1 MIIRPDWHEYFMLL
15 AKIVAIRSGCN
26 SRPTGAVIVK
36 DKRILAT
43 GYNGPMPGAWHCTD
57 KGEGYCFRRE
67 KGIPDLDKYNFCRAS
82 HAEANAIAQAARF
95 GISVEGASIYCTL
108 APCYVCL
115 KLIASAGIKEIYYE
129 YDYESRDFERDKFWK
144 EAIKEAG
151 IKVFKQIKVSEETL
165 QFLQEKILPFPT
177 SKRRLEATE

>member
-1 MIIRPDWHEYFMLL
+1 MLRPNWHEYFMVI
-15 AKIVAIRSGCN
+15 AKLVAVRSGCN

-57 KGEGYCFRRE
+57 KGPLYCFRRD
-67 KGIPDLDKYNFCRAS
+67 KGIPDIDKYNYCRAS
-82 HAEANAIAQAARF
+82 HAEANAIAQAAKF
-95 GISVEGASIYCTL
+95 GISLEGASIYCTL

-115 KLIASAGIKEIYYE
+115 KLIASAGIKEVYYE
-129 YDYESRDFERDKFWK
+129 YDYESRDFERDNFWK

-151 IKVFKQIKVSEETL
+151 LRVFKQITVSEETL
-165 QFLQEKILPFPT
+165 KAVLEILQYPT
-177 SKRRLEATE
+177 SKRRLPPTD

>member
-1 MIIRPDWHEYFMLL
+1 MSRPDWHEYFMLI
-15 AKIVAIRSGCN
+15 AKLVAIRSGCN
-26 SRPTGAVIVK
+26 SRPTGAVVVK

-57 KGEGYCFRRE
+57 KGPTYCFRRD
-67 KGIPDLDKYNFCRAS
+67 KGIPDIDKYNYCRAS

-95 GISVEGASIYCTL
+95 GISLEGASLYCTL

-115 KLIASAGIKEIYYE
+115 KLIASAGIKEVYYE
-129 YDYESRDFERDKFWK
+129 YDYESRDFARDAFWK

-151 IKVFKQIKVSEETL
+151 LRVFQQIRVSEETL
-165 QFLQEKILPFPT
+165 KAVEEILRFPT
-177 SKRRLEATE
+177 SQRRLPPTL

>member
-1 MIIRPDWHEYFMLL
+1 MKRPDWHEYFMLL
-15 AKIVAIRSGCN
+15 AKIVALRSGCN

-57 KGEGYCFRRE
+57 KGPGYCFRRE
-67 KGIPDLDKYNFCRAS
+67 KGIPDIDKYNFCRAS
-82 HAEANAIAQAARF
+82 HAEANAIAQAAKF

-115 KLIASAGIKEIYYE
+115 KLIASAGIKEVYYE
-129 YDYESRDFERDKFWK
+129 YDYESRDFERDAFWK
-144 EAIKEAG
+144 EAIKEARL
-151 IKVFKQIKVSEETL
+151 KVFKQVKVSEETL
-165 QFLQEKILPFPT
+165 KLLEEILPYPT
-177 SKRRLEATE
+177 SKRRLAPTD

>member
-1 MIIRPDWHEYFMLL
+1 MPRPEWHEYFMLI
-15 AKIVAIRSGCN
+15 AKLVAIRSGCN

-36 DKRILAT
+36 DNRILAT

-57 KGEGYCFRRE
+57 KGPNYCFRRE
-67 KGIPDLDKYNFCRAS
+67 KGIPDIDKYNYCRAS

-95 GISVEGASIYCTL
+95 GISLEGASLYCTL

-115 KLIASAGIKEIYYE
+115 KLIASAGIKEVYYE
-129 YDYESRDFERDKFWK
+129 YDYESRDFERDSFWR

-151 IKVFKQIKVSEETL
+151 LRVFQQIKVSEKTL
-165 QFLQEKILPFPT
+165 QEVMEILKFPT
-177 SKRRLEATE
+177 SQRRLPPTL

>member
-1 MIIRPDWHEYFMLL
+1 MVI
-15 AKIVAIRSGCN
+15 AKLVAVRSGCN

-57 KGEGYCFRRE
+57 KGPGYCFRRE
-67 KGIPDLDKYNFCRAS
+67 KGIPDIDKYNYCRAS

-95 GISVEGASIYCTL
+95 GISLEGASLYCTL

-115 KLIASAGIKEIYYE
+115 KLIASAGIKEVYYE
-129 YDYESRDFERDKFWK
+129 YDYESRDFERDTFWK

-151 IKVFKQIKVSEETL
+151 LKVFKQITVSPETMKAV
-165 QFLQEKILPFPT
+165 FEILEYPT
-177 SKRRLEATE
+177 SRRRLPPTD